1 MNPPP
6 DLVRLARAAAAPLF
20 GRESEPLPHALV
32 ERAHEHHIAPLL
44 YIATSDP
51 ALADTY
57 ERNAQAQREA
67 HAWLARIAARFA
79 DADVEWLVLGGQ
91 PQAALLYPDPAWR
104 AASAIDILLA
114 PGARSTAA
122 RLLGKEGLRR
132 TGSAAPAARDLARAG
147 LQVPRALSF
156 TEPSGG
162 QTVHCHEHLFF
173 AGSAIAEALGADFTP
188 RQARDIPSPPLGP
201 ALALSVLLRGAA
213 RRWSKLKWVIDFAA
227 LLHRLDAAGQTALI
241 DIVERIDAV
250 PAAAASLRLQQ
261 TLFGELPATLTA
273 WLERQTA
280 AEIAVRHDLYLPA
293 LDDSEVSDT
302 RIVAPATQ
310 RRTLRHDRLPSL
322 AGMVRRSL
330 GWAAPPREPGRYQR
344 ATATRA
350 DRYPLVFGFAQ
361 AALAGGKD
369 LRLLSFGCATG
380 EEVFTLRDYFPDA
393 RIKGIDID
401 AGCIAAAE
409 AARERRG
416 DDKLSFA
423 VAASTE
429 SEQDESLDAIF
440 AMAVFRDPALDPS
453 DVTRNEG
460 SLRFADFARAVRD
473 FARCLKPGGLLFIAH
488 GNFRFADTATATGFD
503 TVLHAD
509 PPRSGRHPGLF
520 GADDRRVSGL
530 YRAVGFR
537 RRGTPA

>member
-1 MNPPP
+1 MTPP
-6 DLVRLARAAAAPLF
+6 DLVQLARAAAAPLF
-20 GRESEPLPHALV
+20 GRAAEPLPHALV

-44 YIATSDP
+44 YAATSDP

-79 DADVEWLVLGGQ
+79 DAGLEWLVLGGQ

-114 PGARSTAA
+114 PGARSAAA

-132 TGSAAPAARDLARAG
+132 TGSALPSARDLARAG
-147 LQVPRALSF
+147 LQAPQPLSF
-156 TEPSGG
+156 AEPSGG

-173 AGSAIAEALGADFTP
+173 ADQAIGEALGADFMP
-188 RQARDIPSPPLGP
+188 RHARNVPSPPPGP
-201 ALALSVLLRGAA
+201 ALALSLLLRGAA
-213 RRWSKLKWVIDFAA
+213 RRWSKLKWPLDLAA
-227 LLHRLDAAGQTALI
+227 LLHRLDGAGQTALI
-241 DIVERIDAV
+241 EIVERAEV
-250 PAAAASLRLQQ
+250 APTAAASLRLQQ
-261 TLFGELPATLTA
+261 TLLGELPATLAA
-273 WLERQTA
+273 WLERETA
-280 AEIAVRHDLYLPA
+280 AEVAMRHDLYLAA
-293 LDDSEVSDT
+293 LADAEVSDT

-310 RRTLRHDRLPSL
+310 RRILRHDRLPSL

-344 ATATRA
+344 ATATRP

-361 AALAGGKD
+361 SALAGKD

-380 EEVFTLRDYFPDA
+380 EEVFTLRDYFPAA

-401 AGCIAAAE
+401 ADCIAAAE
-409 AARERRG
+409 TARARRG
-416 DDKLSFA
+416 DDAIAFA
-423 VAASTE
+423 AADSTRAEEAE
-429 SEQDESLDAIF
+429 SCDAIF
-440 AMAVFRDPALDPS
+440 AMAVFRDPALDPPE
-453 DVTRNEG
+453 VLRNEG
-460 SLRFADFARAVRD
+460 PVSFADFARAVRD

-488 GNFRFADTATATGFD
+488 SNFRFADTDAARGFD

-520 GADDRRVSGL
+520 GPGDRRIGGL

-537 RRGTPA
+537 KRGTPA